1 LLQIAASFER
11 RTPVSVIIIY
21 LGEDKTKYLCF
32 PAASLV
38 YQQVLFGLRTLSLK

>member
-21 LGEDKTKYLCF
+21 LGEDKKNISVF
-32 PAASLV
+32 PQRH
-38 YQQVLFGLRTLSLK
+38 Y